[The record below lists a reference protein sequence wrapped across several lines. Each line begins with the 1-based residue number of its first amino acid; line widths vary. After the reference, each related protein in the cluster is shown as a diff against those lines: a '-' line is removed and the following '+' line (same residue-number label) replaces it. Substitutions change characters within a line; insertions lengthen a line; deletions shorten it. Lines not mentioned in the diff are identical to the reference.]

1 MNYLI
6 IIIISAHASL
16 ENKNKMADEAYQQD
30 FYPTNYTL
38 DAETLQS
45 TSHYQQHQQSPYY
58 QQQPATQQQ
67 QQYPQYSNQYYPQS
81 TSGVPSGVPSQTHS
95 MYQQGGYTV
104 PGILTE

>member
-1 MNYLI
+1 MNINYLI
-6 IIIISAHASL
+6 IIIIISTHASL
-16 ENKNKMADEAYQQD
+16 ENKNKMADETYQQD

-81 TSGVPSGVPSQTHS
+81 TSGVPSQTHS
-95 MYQQGGYTV
+95 TYQQGGYTV
-104 PGILTE
+104 PGISTE